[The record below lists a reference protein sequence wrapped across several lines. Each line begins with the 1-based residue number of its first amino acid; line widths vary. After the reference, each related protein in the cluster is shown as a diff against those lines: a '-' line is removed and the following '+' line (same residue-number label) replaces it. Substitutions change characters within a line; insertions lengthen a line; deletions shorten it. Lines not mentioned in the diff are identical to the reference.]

1 MKNYSI
7 RRYTLEDY
15 AIWNHF
21 VSGAKNATFLFHRDF
36 MEYHSDRFQDF
47 SLLVFEGE
55 ELVSI
60 LPANRV
66 GDAVFS
72 HQGLTYGGFVFDNKI
87 KLGEAIDITK
97 ALLEFLHQDNITTFQ
112 IKLIPSIYNA
122 FFSEEIEYAMFLANA
137 KLLRRDC
144 LSVIDLTKPFV
155 VTKTRKESIRRG
167 EKNDLVIK
175 EELKF
180 DLFWNEILIPNLDK
194 RHNAKPVHTTEEISL
209 LQQKFPNN
217 IRHFN
222 VYAENKIV
230 GGTTVF
236 ITDRVVHPQYI
247 SGNEQRSA
255 LGSLDFLYN
264 HLITDVFKDKYFFDF
279 GPSHEE
285 NGRKINEGILFWKES
300 FGAKTTV
307 QDYYEVQTSEYHL
320 LENVM
325 L

>member
-15 AIWNHF
+15 AIWNNF

-36 MEYHSDRFQDF
+36 MEYHFDRFQDF

-66 GDAVFS
+66 GDTVFS
-72 HQGLTYGGFVFDNKI
+72 HQGLTYGGFIFDSKI
-87 KLGEAIDITK
+87 KLGEVIAITK
-97 ALLEFLHQDNITTFQ
+97 TVLAFLHSADITTFQ

-122 FFSEEIEYAMFLANA
+122 FFSEEIEYAMFLAKA
-137 KLLRRDC
+137 KLIRRDC
-144 LSVIDLTKPFV
+144 LSVLNLTKPFLI
-155 VTKTRKESIRRG
+155 TKSRRENIKRG
-167 EKNDLVIK
+167 EKNNLVIK
-175 EELKF
+175 EELRF
-180 DLFWNEILIPNLDK
+180 DLFWNEILNPNLANK
-194 RHNAKPVHTTEEISL
+194 YNAVPVHTIEEISK
-209 LQQKFPNN
+209 LQQKFPKN

-222 VYAENKIV
+222 VYAADKIV
-230 GGTTVF
+230 AGTTVF
-236 ITDRVVHPQYI
+236 ITNTVVHPQYI
-247 SGNEQRSA
+247 SGNEQKNE

-264 HLITDVFKDKYFFDF
+264 HLITEVFKDKNFFDF

-285 NGRKINEGILFWKES
+285 NGKKINEGILFWKES

-307 QDYYEVQTSEYHL
+307 QDYYEVQTANYTL
-320 LENVM
+320 LENV
-325 L
+325 LV